1 MKDLLSQLFG
11 FRVSIMFSEKES
23 VSEKNIKSIHK
34 INKNIN
40 PITKVEII
48 PLGIKKEIQGYEYR
62 QDNIEFIFKEFKN
75 SNNN

>member
-11 FRVSIMFSEKES
+11 FRVSIMVSEKES

-40 PITKVEII
+40 PITKVEIS
-48 PLGIKKEIQGYEYR
+48 PLGIKKEIKGYEHR

>member
-11 FRVSIMFSEKES
+11 FRVSIM

-40 PITKVEII
+40 PITKVEIS
-48 PLGIKKEIQGYEYR
+48 PLGIKKEIKGYEHR